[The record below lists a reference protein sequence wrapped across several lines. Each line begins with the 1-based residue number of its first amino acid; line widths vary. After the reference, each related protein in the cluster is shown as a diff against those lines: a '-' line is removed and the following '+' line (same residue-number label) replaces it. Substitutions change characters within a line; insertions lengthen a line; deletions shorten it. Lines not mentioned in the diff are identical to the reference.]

1 MAYLATRVPCTNRKR
16 GEMGMA
22 VGIFMPKLGM
32 SMKEGTVVEWLKKK
46 GDKVKKGESIAVISS
61 DKIETDIEAPQD
73 GVLLDILVEQDE
85 TVEVGKVIGYIGQEG
100 EKPDDQSNE
109 TPQETPKQ
117 AMQEVAASV
126 GTIEP
131 NRTSRHMLR
140 VSPAARKL
148 AREAGI
154 DLSHIKG
161 SGPKGRITKADVEK
175 AIQLKQASLQPVHEK
190 QTIAETTEIT
200 AERKDVTVKPVT
212 GMRKVIA
219 TRMFASLQQTA
230 QLTIHMKA
238 DVTELLELQKKLR
251 EELQDEPDIKLT
263 ITDFIARAT
272 ILALCIHKR
281 MNSLYQNG
289 HIHTYDSVH
298 LGIAVALE
306 NGLVVP
312 VIPYAEKLSLKEISK
327 KIKELSVRAR
337 EGKLS
342 SEEMKGSTFTI
353 TSLGAYGVEFFTPV
367 LNPPEVG
374 ILGIGTAADVPVFI
388 GDAIHKRKIL
398 PLSLTFDHQV
408 IDGAPASQFLT
419 TIKNYLENPYKIL
432 L

>member
-1 MAYLATRVPCTNRKR
+1 
-16 GEMGMA
+16 MA
-22 VGIFMPKLGM
+22 VEIFMPKLGM

-46 GDKVKKGESIAVISS
+46 GDKVKKGESVVVISS

-73 GVLLDILVEQDE
+73 GVLLEILVEQDE

-100 EKPDDQSNE
+100 EEAGDQSNE
-109 TPQETPKQ
+109 APQETPQQ
-117 AMQEVAASV
+117 AMQEVAVSV

-131 NRTSRHMLR
+131 KAILRQTSRHMLR

-154 DLSHIKG
+154 DLSNIKG

-175 AIQLKQASLQPVHEK
+175 AIQLKQASLQPVSEK
-190 QTIAETTEIT
+190 QMIEETGQITIAETSQITTEQ
-200 AERKDVTVKPVT
+200 KGVTVKPVT

-272 ILALCIHKR
+272 VLALCAHKQ

-289 HIHTYDSVH
+289 NIHTYDSVH

-374 ILGIGTAADVPVFI
+374 ILGVGTVTDTPVFV
-388 GDAIHKRKIL
+388 GDAIQKRKIL

-419 TIKNYLENPYKIL
+419 TIKNYLEKPYKML

>member
-1 MAYLATRVPCTNRKR
+1 
-16 GEMGMA
+16 MA
-22 VGIFMPKLGM
+22 VEIFMPKLGM

-46 GDKVKKGESIAVISS
+46 GDKVKKGESVVVISS

-73 GVLLDILVEQDE
+73 GVLLEILVEQDE

-100 EKPDDQSNE
+100 EEAGDQSNE
-109 TPQETPKQ
+109 APQETPQQ
-117 AMQEVAASV
+117 AMQEVAVSV

-131 NRTSRHMLR
+131 KAILRQTSRHMLR

-154 DLSHIKG
+154 DLSNIKG

-175 AIQLKQASLQPVHEK
+175 AIQLKQASLQPVSEK
-190 QTIAETTEIT
+190 QMIEETGQITIAETSQITTEQ
-200 AERKDVTVKPVT
+200 KGVTVKPVT

-230 QLTIHMKA
+230 QLTIHMKV

-272 ILALCIHKR
+272 VLALCAHKQ

-289 HIHTYDSVH
+289 NIHTYDSVH

-374 ILGIGTAADVPVFI
+374 ILGVGTVTDTPVFV
-388 GDAIHKRKIL
+388 GDAIQKRKIL

-419 TIKNYLENPYKIL
+419 TIKNYLEKPYKML

>member
-1 MAYLATRVPCTNRKR
+1 
-16 GEMGMA
+16 MA
-22 VGIFMPKLGM
+22 VEIFMPKLGM

-46 GDKVKKGESIAVISS
+46 GDKVKKGESVVVISS

-73 GVLLDILVEQDE
+73 GVLLEILVEQDE

-100 EKPDDQSNE
+100 EEAGDQSNE
-109 TPQETPKQ
+109 APQETPQQ

-131 NRTSRHMLR
+131 KATSRQTSRHMLR

-154 DLSHIKG
+154 DLSNIKG
-161 SGPKGRITKADVEK
+161 SGPKGRITRADVEK
-175 AIQLKQASLQPVHEK
+175 AIQLKQASLQPVSEK
-190 QTIAETTEIT
+190 QTIEETGQITIAETSQITTEQ
-200 AERKDVTVKPVT
+200 KGVTVKPVT

-272 ILALCIHKR
+272 VLALCAHKQ

-289 HIHTYDSVH
+289 NIHTYDSVH

-312 VIPYAEKLSLKEISK
+312 VIPYAEKLTLKEISK

-374 ILGIGTAADVPVFI
+374 ILGVGTVTDTPVFV
-388 GDAIHKRKIL
+388 GDAIQKRKIL

-408 IDGAPASQFLT
+408 IDGAPASQFLAD
-419 TIKNYLENPYKIL
+419 IKNHLEKPYKML

>member
-1 MAYLATRVPCTNRKR
+1 
-16 GEMGMA
+16 MA
-22 VGIFMPKLGM
+22 VEIFMPKLGM

-46 GDKVKKGESIAVISS
+46 GDKVKKGESVVVISS

-73 GVLLDILVEQDE
+73 GVLLEILVEQDE

-100 EKPDDQSNE
+100 EEAGDQSNE
-109 TPQETPKQ
+109 APQETPQQ
-117 AMQEVAASV
+117 AMQEVAVSV

-131 NRTSRHMLR
+131 KAILRQTSRHMLR

-154 DLSHIKG
+154 DLSNIKG

-175 AIQLKQASLQPVHEK
+175 AIQLKQASLQPVSEK
-190 QTIAETTEIT
+190 QTIEETGQITIAETSQITTEQ
-200 AERKDVTVKPVT
+200 KGVTVKPVT

-272 ILALCIHKR
+272 VLALCAHKQ

-289 HIHTYDSVH
+289 NIHTYDSVH

-374 ILGIGTAADVPVFI
+374 ILGVGMATDIPVFV
-388 GDAIHKRKIL
+388 GDAIQKRKIL

-419 TIKNYLENPYKIL
+419 TIKNYLEKPYKML

>member
-1 MAYLATRVPCTNRKR
+1 
-16 GEMGMA
+16 MA
-22 VGIFMPKLGM
+22 VEIFMPKLGM

-46 GDKVKKGESIAVISS
+46 GDKVKKGESIVVISS

-100 EKPDDQSNE
+100 EQPDDQSNE
-109 TPQETPKQ
+109 TPQQ
-117 AMQEVAASV
+117 AIQEVAVSV
-126 GTIEP
+126 GTIEAKA
-131 NRTSRHMLR
+131 TSRHMLR

-154 DLSHIKG
+154 DLSNILG
-161 SGPKGRITKADVEK
+161 SGPKGRITRADVEK
-175 AIQLKQASLQPVHEK
+175 AIRLKQTSLQLGNEK
-190 QTIAETTEIT
+190 QTIVETSPITITTEQ
-200 AERKDVTVKPVT
+200 KGVTVKPVT

-219 TRMFASLQQTA
+219 ARMFASLQQTA

-238 DVTELLELQKKLR
+238 DVTELLKLQGQIK
-251 EELQDEPDIKLT
+251 EALQDEPDVKLT

-272 ILALCIHKR
+272 ILALCIHKQ
-281 MNSLYQNG
+281 MNSLYQDG

-342 SEEMKGSTFTI
+342 SEEMRGSTFTI
-353 TSLGAYGVEFFTPV
+353 TNLGAYGVEFFTPV

-374 ILGIGTAADVPVFI
+374 ILGVGTVTDMPVFV
-388 GDAIHKRKIL
+388 GDAIQKRKIL

-408 IDGAPASQFLT
+408 IDGAPGQVQ
-419 TIKNYLENPYKIL
+419 IIV
-432 L
+432 

>member
-1 MAYLATRVPCTNRKR
+1 
-16 GEMGMA
+16 MA
-22 VGIFMPKLGM
+22 VEIFMPKLGM

-73 GVLLDILVEQDE
+73 GVLLEILAEQDE

-100 EKPDDQSNE
+100 EKPGDQSNE
-109 TPQETPKQ
+109 TPQQ
-117 AMQEVAASV
+117 AMQEVAVSV
-126 GTIEP
+126 GTIEAKA
-131 NRTSRHMLR
+131 TSRHMLR

-154 DLSHIKG
+154 DLSNILG
-161 SGPKGRITKADVEK
+161 SGPKGRITRADVEK
-175 AIQLKQASLQPVHEK
+175 AIRLKQTSLQLGNEK
-190 QTIAETTEIT
+190 QTIVETSPITITTEQ
-200 AERKDVTVKPVT
+200 KGVTVKPVT

-238 DVTELLELQKKLR
+238 DVTELLKLQGQIKGA
-251 EELQDEPDIKLT
+251 LQDEPDVKLT

-272 ILALCIHKR
+272 ILALCIHKQ
-281 MNSLYQNG
+281 MNSLYQDG

-342 SEEMKGSTFTI
+342 SEEMRGSTFTI
-353 TSLGAYGVEFFTPV
+353 TNLGAYGVEFFTPV

-374 ILGIGTAADVPVFI
+374 ILGVGTVTDMPVFV
-388 GDAIHKRKIL
+388 GDAIQKRKIL

-408 IDGAPASQFLT
+408 IDGAPASQFLA

>member
-1 MAYLATRVPCTNRKR
+1 
-16 GEMGMA
+16 MA
-22 VGIFMPKLGM
+22 VEIFMPKLGM

-46 GDKVKKGESIAVISS
+46 GDKVKRGESIVVISS

-100 EKPDDQSNE
+100 EQPDDQSNE
-109 TPQETPKQ
+109 TPQQ
-117 AMQEVAASV
+117 AIQEVAVSV
-126 GTIEP
+126 GTIEAKA
-131 NRTSRHMLR
+131 TSRHMLR

-154 DLSHIKG
+154 DLSNISG
-161 SGPKGRITKADVEK
+161 SGPKGRITRADVEK
-175 AIQLKQASLQPVHEK
+175 AIRLKQTSLQLGNEK
-190 QTIAETTEIT
+190 QTIVETSPITTEQ
-200 AERKDVTVKPVT
+200 KGVKVKPVT

-238 DVTELLELQKKLR
+238 DVTELLKLQGQIK
-251 EELQDEPDIKLT
+251 EALQDEPDVKLT

-272 ILALCIHKR
+272 ILALCIHKQ
-281 MNSLYQNG
+281 MNSLYQDG

-342 SEEMKGSTFTI
+342 SEEMRGSTFTI

-367 LNPPEVG
+367 LNPPEIG
-374 ILGIGTAADVPVFI
+374 ILGVGTVTDTPVFV
-388 GDAIHKRKIL
+388 GDAIQKRKIL

-408 IDGAPASQFLT
+408 IDGAPASQFLA

>member
-1 MAYLATRVPCTNRKR
+1 
-16 GEMGMA
+16 MA
-22 VGIFMPKLGM
+22 VEVFMPKLGM

-46 GDKVKKGESIAVISS
+46 GDKVKKGESIVVISS

-100 EKPDDQSNE
+100 EKPDAQFNE
-109 TPQETPKQ
+109 IPKK
-117 AMQEVAASV
+117 AMQEVAVSV

-131 NRTSRHMLR
+131 NMTSKHMLR

-154 DLSHIKG
+154 DLSNIKG
-161 SGPKGRITKADVEK
+161 TGPKGRITKADVEK
-175 AIQLKQASLQPVHEK
+175 AIQQKHASLQPVREK

-200 AERKDVTVKPVT
+200 VERKDVTVKPLT

-238 DVTELLELQKKLR
+238 DVTELLELQEKLR

-289 HIHTYDSVH
+289 HIHMYDSVH

-374 ILGIGTAADVPVFI
+374 ILGVGTAADVPVFI
-388 GDAIHKRKIL
+388 GDAIQKRKIL

>member
-1 MAYLATRVPCTNRKR
+1 
-16 GEMGMA
+16 MA
-22 VGIFMPKLGM
+22 VEIFMPKLGM

-46 GDKVKKGESIAVISS
+46 GDKVKKGESVVVISS

-73 GVLLDILVEQDE
+73 GVLLEILVEQDE

-100 EKPDDQSNE
+100 EEAGDQSNE
-109 TPQETPKQ
+109 APQETPQQ
-117 AMQEVAASV
+117 AMQEVAVSV

-131 NRTSRHMLR
+131 KSILRQTSRHMLR

-154 DLSHIKG
+154 DLSNIKG

-175 AIQLKQASLQPVHEK
+175 AIQLKQASLQPVSEK
-190 QTIAETTEIT
+190 QMIEETGQITIAETIQITTEQ
-200 AERKDVTVKPVT
+200 KGVTVKPVT

-272 ILALCIHKR
+272 VLALCAHKQ

-289 HIHTYDSVH
+289 NIHTYDSVH

-374 ILGIGTAADVPVFI
+374 ILGVGTVTDTPVFV
-388 GDAIHKRKIL
+388 GDAIQKRKIL

-419 TIKNYLENPYKIL
+419 TIKNYLEKPYKML

>member
-1 MAYLATRVPCTNRKR
+1 
-16 GEMGMA
+16 MA
-22 VGIFMPKLGM
+22 VEIFMPKLGM

-46 GDKVKKGESIAVISS
+46 GDKVKKGESVVVISS

-73 GVLLDILVEQDE
+73 GVLLEILVEQDE

-100 EKPDDQSNE
+100 EEAGDQSNE
-109 TPQETPKQ
+109 APQETPQQ
-117 AMQEVAASV
+117 AMQEVAVSV

-131 NRTSRHMLR
+131 KAILRQTSRHMLR

-154 DLSHIKG
+154 DLSNIKG

-175 AIQLKQASLQPVHEK
+175 AIQLKQASLQPVSEK
-190 QTIAETTEIT
+190 QTIEETGQITIAETSQITTEQ
-200 AERKDVTVKPVT
+200 KGVTVKPVT

-272 ILALCIHKR
+272 VLALCAHKQ

-289 HIHTYDSVH
+289 NIHTYDSVH

-374 ILGIGTAADVPVFI
+374 ILGVGTVTDTPVFV
-388 GDAIHKRKIL
+388 GDAIQKRKIL

-419 TIKNYLENPYKIL
+419 TIKNYLEKPYKML

>member
-1 MAYLATRVPCTNRKR
+1 
-16 GEMGMA
+16 MA
-22 VGIFMPKLGM
+22 VEIFMPKLGM

-46 GDKVKKGESIAVISS
+46 GDKVKKGESIVVISS

-100 EKPDDQSNE
+100 EQPDDQSNE
-109 TPQETPKQ
+109 TPQQ
-117 AMQEVAASV
+117 AIQEVAVSV
-126 GTIEP
+126 GTIEAKA
-131 NRTSRHMLR
+131 TSRHMLR

-154 DLSHIKG
+154 DLSNISG
-161 SGPKGRITKADVEK
+161 SGPKGRITRADVEK
-175 AIQLKQASLQPVHEK
+175 AIRLKQTSLQLGNEK
-190 QTIAETTEIT
+190 QTIVETSPITITTEQ
-200 AERKDVTVKPVT
+200 KGVTVKPVT

-219 TRMFASLQQTA
+219 ARMFASLQQTA

-238 DVTELLELQKKLR
+238 DVTELLKLQGQIK
-251 EELQDEPDIKLT
+251 EALQDEPDVKLT

-272 ILALCIHKR
+272 ILALCIHKQ
-281 MNSLYQNG
+281 MNSLYQDG

-342 SEEMKGSTFTI
+342 SEEMRGSTFTI
-353 TSLGAYGVEFFTPV
+353 TNLGAYGVEFFTPV

-374 ILGIGTAADVPVFI
+374 ILGVGTVTDMPVFV
-388 GDAIHKRKIL
+388 GDAIQKRKIL

-408 IDGAPASQFLT
+408 IDGAPASQFLA

>member
-1 MAYLATRVPCTNRKR
+1 
-16 GEMGMA
+16 MA
-22 VGIFMPKLGM
+22 VEIFMPKLGM

-46 GDKVKKGESIAVISS
+46 GDKVKKGESVAVISS

-73 GVLLDILVEQDE
+73 GVLLEILVEQDE

-100 EKPDDQSNE
+100 EKLKDQSHE
-109 TPQETPKQ
+109 TPQETPQQ
-117 AMQEVAASV
+117 AMQEVAVSV

-131 NRTSRHMLR
+131 NTTSRHMLR

-154 DLSHIKG
+154 DLRNISG
-161 SGPKGRITKADVEK
+161 SGPKGRITRADVEK
-175 AIQLKQASLQPVHEK
+175 AIQLKQASLQPVREK
-190 QTIAETTEIT
+190 QTITETTQIT
-200 AERKDVTVKPVT
+200 AEQKGVTVKPVT

-238 DVTELLELQKKLR
+238 DVTKLLELQEKLR

-272 ILALCIHKR
+272 ILALCTYKQ

-289 HIHTYDSVH
+289 QIHTYDSVH

-342 SEEMKGSTFTI
+342 SEEMRGSTFTI

-374 ILGIGTAADVPVFI
+374 ILGVGTVTDIPVFV
-388 GDAIHKRKIL
+388 GDVIQKRKIL

-419 TIKNYLENPYKIL
+419 TIKSHLEKPYKML

>member
-1 MAYLATRVPCTNRKR
+1 
-16 GEMGMA
+16 MA
-22 VGIFMPKLGM
+22 VEIFMPKLGM

-46 GDKVKKGESIAVISS
+46 GDKVKKGESVVVISS

-73 GVLLDILVEQDE
+73 GVLLEILVEQDE

-100 EKPDDQSNE
+100 EEAGDQSNE
-109 TPQETPKQ
+109 APQETPQQ

-131 NRTSRHMLR
+131 KATSRQTSRHMLR

-154 DLSHIKG
+154 DLSNIKG
-161 SGPKGRITKADVEK
+161 SGPKGRITRADVEK
-175 AIQLKQASLQPVHEK
+175 AIQLKQASLQPVSEK
-190 QTIAETTEIT
+190 QTIEETGQITIAETSQITTEQ
-200 AERKDVTVKPVT
+200 KGVTVKPVT

-272 ILALCIHKR
+272 VLALCAHKQ

-289 HIHTYDSVH
+289 NIHTYDSVH

-312 VIPYAEKLSLKEISK
+312 VIPYAEKLTLKEISK

-374 ILGIGTAADVPVFI
+374 ILGVGTVTDTPVFV
-388 GDAIHKRKIL
+388 GDAIQKRKIL

-419 TIKNYLENPYKIL
+419 TIKNYLEKPYKML